1 MSPRSKT
8 TTKPW
13 IVIPLFIPLAI
24 ILGPILALYFTA
36 YFAVRGILYLMVWLL
51 WCPQGKNVL
60 FIYSDSSIWK
70 DHIESTVIPRF
81 SDEVVVLN
89 WSERNRWRT
98 SLATV
103 LFRHFGGRY
112 EFNPMALVFRPFR
125 RRTEFRFF
133 EAFQAWKKG
142 KRVALEAIES
152 EFFLTLR
159 RLGQIKGEQDVTPN
173 A

>member
-1 MSPRSKT
+1 
-8 TTKPW
+8 
-13 IVIPLFIPLAI
+13 
-24 ILGPILALYFTA
+24 
-36 YFAVRGILYLMVWLL
+36 MVWLL

-70 DHIESTVIPRF
+70 DHIESAVIPRL

-89 WSERNRWRT
+89 WSERRRWRI
-98 SLATV
+98 SLATL
-103 LFRHFGGRY
+103 LFHHFGGRY

-133 EAFQAWKKG
+133 AAYQAWKKG
-142 KRVALEAIES
+142 KRVALEVIES
-152 EFFLTLR
+152 EFFLALS
-159 RLGQIKGEQDVTPN
+159 RLGQTKGEQDIHHN